1 MRLPPGPRRGR
12 RIFYASVFVQ
22 RRDSTWQRLPS
33 RTAGTTVQLMPPAAC
48 WPGGRPFPPY
58 LFMLPSLLFFVGFV
72 LVPMGM
78 CLVYS
83 FLDMGIDTSAATFTG
98 LSNYVEMFQDKTF
111 IRSLWNTVLIVVVS
125 VPLVTAF
132 SLWVGSAIY
141 PMRSKLRSFF
151 RCVFYLP
158 VVTGSVAVTVVWK
171 WMFNPYNGLL
181 NQIFGTTGFDWLGD
195 TRTAIWCIIMI
206 LFTTSIGQPIVLYV
220 AALGNVDRSLEEA
233 AAIDG
238 ATKLQIFWKIKW
250 AQIMPTTLY
259 VLVITTINSFQCFA
273 LIQLLT
279 RGGPLGSTSTLM
291 YYIFDMAY
299 NYQRFGYANAMG
311 VVLAIF
317 IAIFSAIQFKVAQT
331 DNG

>member
-1 MRLPPGPRRGR
+1 MAQTPKANKAHSSRVLARRET
-12 RIFYASVFVQ
+12 ISA
-22 RRDSTWQRLPS
+22 
-33 RTAGTTVQLMPPAAC
+33 
-48 WPGGRPFPPY
+48 Y

-98 LSNYVEMFQDKTF
+98 LSNYIEMVKDPTF
-111 IRSLWNTVLIVVVS
+111 IRSLWNTILIVVVS
-125 VPLVTAF
+125 VPVVTAF

-141 PMRSKLRSFF
+141 PMRSKMRSFF

-195 TRTAIWCIIMI
+195 
-206 LFTTSIGQPIVLYV
+206 IGQPIVLYV
-220 AALGNVDRSLEEA
+220 AALGNVDKSLEEA

-238 ATKLQIFWKIKW
+238 ATRLQIFWKIKW

-317 IAIFSAIQFKVAQT
+317 IAIFSAIQFKVAQS

>member
-1 MRLPPGPRRGR
+1 MAQTSVKDKKSAPKVQNRPASRVLARRET
-12 RIFYASVFVQ
+12 ISA
-22 RRDSTWQRLPS
+22 
-33 RTAGTTVQLMPPAAC
+33 
-48 WPGGRPFPPY
+48 Y
-58 LFMLPSLLFFVGFV
+58 LFMLPSLIFFVGFV

-111 IRSLWNTVLIVVVS
+111 IRSLWNTILIVVVS

-181 NQIFGTTGFDWLGD
+181 NQIFGTVGFDWLGD

-238 ATKLQIFWKIKW
+238 ATRLQIFWKIKW
-250 AQIMPTTLY
+250 PQIMPTTLY

-279 RGGPLGSTSTLM
+279 KGGPLNSTMTIM
-291 YYIFDMAY
+291 YQVYDTAY
-299 NYQRFGYANAMG
+299 RLNDLGYACAIG
-311 VVLAIF
+311 VVLAII
-317 IAIFSAIQFKVAQT
+317 IAIFSAIQFKVAKT
-331 DNG
+331 DN